1 MTGAELKQKLTEAGC
16 VLADLA
22 KQLSISPQHLNQ
34 ALSAADIK
42 TGLLERIA
50 QVLDVPV
57 SSFYGE
63 PADIVNGSAIAT
75 NHSIAVRGSHNN
87 VNGNTAVLEERVKA
101 LEALLA
107 EKERVIKLYE
117 QMCKK

>member
-1 MTGAELKQKLTEAGC
+1 MTGKNLKELL
-16 VLADLA
+16 LALNISQANMA
-22 KQLSISPQHLNQ
+22 KQLGLSQQSFNQ

-50 QVLDVPV
+50 QVLDVLV
-57 SSFYGE
+57 SNFYGE
-63 PADIVNGSAIAT
+63 TADIVKGSAIASG
-75 NHSIAVRGSHNN
+75 HSIAVRGSHNN
-87 VNGNTAVLEERVKA
+87 VNGNNAVLEERVKA